1 MEQEVTLRLIFFLG
15 LFCLIALM
23 EQIAPKKIT
32 EYSVLSRWFT
42 NFSITILNTLL
53 LRILA
58 TALPFL
64 AVGAAIDA
72 NKLGWGLFNIL
83 DWNIYLEIIICIMMF
98 DLIIWL

>member
-1 MEQEVTLRLIFFLG
+1 MVLTSINGTRSYTQTYFLFGSFFL
-15 LFCLIALM
+15 FALM

-58 TALPFL
+58 TPLPFL

-72 NKLGWGLFNIL
+72 NNWAGDFLTF
-83 DWNIYLEIIICIMMF
+83 
-98 DLIIWL
+98 